1 VIEHGREVWYLTDA
15 RQTASRGAE
24 VSTAFLGR
32 GLVLAG
38 IVAGLLA
45 VSLPFADE
53 TRYVDDGT
61 TAAFLIML
69 LSFTSFLPAE
79 IGRDLVAAAAGSAAF
94 GFFLVIPSIYAF
106 DSFGRLESGAW
117 LGVCTGLIPL
127 GALLVFAAE
136 GAPTK
141 TPAVG
146 RGPSLLVATV
156 GLVLVAVGI
165 WLELGHGGPTYWN
178 ASSSGHAAGLLLIL
192 LVLADSA
199 LLAGAAHSSARVGD
213 LVVLTA
219 AATFGFT
226 VFAVVAGAF
235 DDFGTLGAGAWVEAC
250 GGALLL
256 GGVGLPRLL
265 RHGSPA
271 STAAAVA

>member
-1 VIEHGREVWYLTDA
+1 
-15 RQTASRGAE
+15 
-24 VSTAFLGR
+24 
-32 GLVLAG
+32 VLAG

-61 TAAFLIML
+61 TAAFLIVL
-69 LSFTSFLPAE
+69 LSSTRLLPAE

-127 GALLVFAAE
+127 GALLVLAAE
-136 GAPTK
+136 GTAAR

-146 RGPSLLVATV
+146 RGPSLLIATV

-165 WLELGHGGPTYWN
+165 WLDLGSDGPTYWN
-178 ASSSGHAAGLLLIL
+178 ASSSGHAAGLLLIV

-213 LVVLTA
+213 VVVLAA

-235 DDFGTLGAGAWVEAC
+235 DDFGTLGAGAWIEAC
-250 GGALLL
+250 GGVLLL
-256 GGVGLPRLL
+256 GGGVLPQLL
-265 RHGSPA
+265 RSRAATPEAAPA
-271 STAAAVA
+271 T